1 VRDSGGVRLH
11 RAAVMQRPTPWTGD
25 NSLALDQ
32 PASSVVEIR
41 AARQGGRFG
50 GRNAVALL
58 PMNVCQLRG
67 LGVPPGD
74 DDERRSIIADELATE
89 WSDQRV
95 AMEFDFW
102 ELEAAQG
109 DKSSD
114 GFNVNMLALARP
126 WLAQVFRDCRQAGLD
141 CWAVDGVPLA
151 MARAVSLTGGLPSG
165 RRALAV
171 DWGYSN
177 TTFCVVGDGRPWYT
191 RRAADCAFGQALDA
205 IAQKFGITLDQAQY
219 LADAQGVTSAT
230 EEGVGDRSAQAAI
243 TRAVEKFVE
252 VLRDQ
257 ARRTLQF
264 LEMQRRHLHPV
275 AIWLMGGGASMRN
288 IGPWL
293 AQELQLPVHI
303 WSLASVDEPPLCAAG
318 GRSALFAE
326 AAALSALA
334 WRAA

>member
-1 VRDSGGVRLH
+1 VRDNGAVRLH
-11 RAAVMQRPTPWTGD
+11 RAAVMQRPTPWSAEDG
-25 NSLALDQ
+25 LAADQ
-32 PASSVVEIR
+32 PRSSVVEIR
-41 AARQGGRFG
+41 AARQGCRFR

-58 PMNVCQLRG
+58 PMNACQLRG
-67 LGVPPGD
+67 LAVPPGD

-102 ELEAAQG
+102 ELEASQG

-151 MARAVSLTGGLPSG
+151 MARAVSLTGGLASG

-191 RRAADCAFGQALDA
+191 RRVADCAFGQALDA

-219 LADAQGVTSAT
+219 LADAQGVTSAS

-243 TRAVEKFVE
+243 TQAIEKFVE

-293 AQELQLPVHI
+293 AHELQLPVHI
-303 WSLASVDEPPLCAAG
+303 WSLTNSGEPPLCAAG
-318 GRSALFAE
+318 NRSALFAE

-334 WRAA
+334 WRPA